1 MVARKIIVKQ
11 LTAEMAA
18 FKPKKKK
25 EKKKKQL
32 LLTFKLAQQ
41 RYNFEQ
47 RRPCFI
53 VKLKRKMR

>member
-1 MVARKIIVKQ
+1 MVFRKIIDKQ
-11 LTAEMAA
+11 LTAEINA
-18 FKPKKKK
+18 FKPKNKKD
-25 EKKKKQL
+25 KKKKQ

-47 RRPCFI
+47 NRPCVI